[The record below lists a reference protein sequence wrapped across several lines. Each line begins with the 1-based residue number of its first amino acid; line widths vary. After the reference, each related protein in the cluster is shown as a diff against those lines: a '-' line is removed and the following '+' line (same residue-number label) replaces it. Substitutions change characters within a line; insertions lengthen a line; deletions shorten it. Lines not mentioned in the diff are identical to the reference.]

1 MSNALKVLAE
11 CVDARTGRRFKAGET
26 FAPAPTVDQ
35 AKRLIAGGCLAE
47 AALKAA
53 VEPEVSA
60 KLISV
65 GLKVDTKAASAD
77 IDQLRKSVDD
87 ARQTAETEIK
97 AISAEVDRA
106 RADAEKQLD
115 EISTEIA
122 AVRAKADADKAEIA
136 AEVVNARKQA
146 DADLATIA
154 ADVEKARDAAKKT
167 TDKKD

>member
-1 MSNALKVLAE
+1 MLAE

-26 FAPAPTVDQ
+26 FAPAPTIDQ

-60 KLISV
+60 KLISA
-65 GLKVDTKAASAD
+65 GPKLDSKTASAD

-87 ARQTAETEIK
+87 ARLAAETEIK
-97 AISAEVDRA
+97 AITAGVDRA

-115 EISTEIA
+115 EIGTEIA
-122 AVRAKADADKAEIA
+122 AARAKAITAKAEFA
-136 AEVVNARKQA
+136 AEVENARKQA
-146 DADLATIA
+146 DADIATIT